1 MKMEKCSGCEFYHKI
16 EGDKSYGWCANLA
29 LISTGD
35 SGIRL
40 HDKKTLDEGMILVG
54 KNFGCVHFKKK

>member
-1 MKMEKCSGCEFYHKI
+1 MAKNKCSGCEFYQKI
-16 EGDKSYGWCANLA
+16 QDEKSHGWCVNLA
-29 LISTGD
+29 LISLGD
-35 SGIRL
+35 DGIRL